1 MSFIIIAMANLSAS
15 TMESHQL
22 HSNALNNF
30 MELKKKRKKAQE
42 SSIDFSQVEIK
53 AVRLSTQNRFKKAN
67 STNHQIHM
75 HGQIIIAFGQEN

>member
-1 MSFIIIAMANLSAS
+1 MANLSAS

-30 MELKKKRKKAQE
+30 HGVKKKKKAQE